1 MITLTTSISK
11 GWFHQEGGFT
21 FEERYYLDPLYRMEQ
36 DRRMDAF
43 VAERFPD
50 YGIYNLESN
59 LVQVDHRQPNQ
70 VLVGGLQPNLI
81 VGVCLE
87 GEFLFYPEYDADVE
101 GSPLAGI
108 QSVDEL
114 SPPATILDH
123 PLIKTFDAQIRT
135 LKEQRPDLRVIP
147 PFFWDT
153 SGRATIHGFITSS
166 FRLCGTDIFLQLVQN
181 PDFVSEL
188 HAWIAEVYI
197 LLIKHF
203 AALAALPV
211 TSVHIGECSGT
222 MINPQHYEKQVIPFA
237 SRMGRELGP
246 VRMHS
251 CGRSDHLLDA
261 LAQIDNLQVLDTGS
275 GTSVAAIRQKFGP
288 DFQIDYAPPLDV
300 ILKTATENDL
310 IAWLDQALDE
320 NDGGPLQLGLHY
332 EPGYSLDNCL
342 LLHDELSRRGLVNK
356 GRIQ

>member
-1 MITLTTSISK
+1 MIKLTTSISK
-11 GWFHQEGGFT
+11 GWFYQEGGFT
-21 FEERYYLDPLYRMEQ
+21 FEERYYFDPLYRLEQ
-36 DRRMDAF
+36 DRKMDAF

-59 LVQVDHRQPNQ
+59 LVQIDHRQANQ
-70 VLVGGLQPNLI
+70 ILVGGLQPNLI
-81 VGVCLE
+81 ISACL
-87 GEFLFYPEYDADVE
+87 GGDFLFYSEYDADVE

-108 QSVDEL
+108 QSIKDL
-114 SPPATILDH
+114 PAPAFILDH
-123 PLIKTFDAQIRT
+123 PLIKTFDAQIRA
-135 LKEQRPDLRVIP
+135 LQAERPDLRVIP

-153 SGRATIHGFITSS
+153 SGRATIHGLITTS
-166 FRLCGTDIFLQLVQN
+166 FKLYGTDIFLKLVQS
-181 PDFVSEL
+181 PDFVSGL
-188 HAWIAEVYI
+188 HAWITEVYI

-203 AALAALPV
+203 SALADLPV

-237 SRMGRELGP
+237 SKIGSELGP

-261 LAQIDNLQVLDTGS
+261 LAQINNLQVLDTGS
-275 GTSVAAIRQKFGP
+275 GTSVAAIRQRFGP

-310 IAWLDQALDE
+310 IAWLDQTLAE

-342 LLHDELSRRGLVNK
+342 LLHDELARRE
-356 GRIQ
+356 